1 MFRATPPIHQMAKIP
16 KSSIRF
22 QAPTAW
28 STGTVF
34 KGRPKWDV
42 LFFADANSKRLDQYL
57 DATELRHGLQNMMRE
72 TRQSFD
78 SLSLQ
83 QVLHWT
89 SIVQKFMAQKDLQ
102 MWQTAL
108 QLLQTSL
115 ASVLSAITQTLRKVT
130 TKMGRPPKRL
140 PQLDRE

>member
-1 MFRATPPIHQMAKIP
+1 MFRVTPPIRQIAKIP
-16 KSSIRF
+16 KSSIHF
-22 QAPTAW
+22 QTSMAW

-34 KGRPKWDV
+34 KGHPKRDV
-42 LFFADANSKRLDQYL
+42 LFFAVANSKGLDQYL
-57 DATELRHGLQNMMRE
+57 DTAELRHGLQNMMRE

-108 QLLQTSL
+108 QLLQASL
-115 ASVLSAITQTLRKVT
+115 ASVLGAITQTLRKVT
-130 TKMGRPPKRL
+130 TKMGRPPKKL
-140 PQLDRE
+140 P